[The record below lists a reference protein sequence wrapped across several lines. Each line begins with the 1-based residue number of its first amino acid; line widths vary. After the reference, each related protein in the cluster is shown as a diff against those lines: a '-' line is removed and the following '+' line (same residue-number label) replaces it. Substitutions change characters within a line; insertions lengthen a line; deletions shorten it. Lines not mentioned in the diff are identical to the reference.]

1 MGLEA
6 LKMAG
11 NIEDGNIFPNITNK
25 DLPEKGERKREYN
38 KVREKKEPRGRSIE
52 EREPEV
58 DERKE
63 PGHWEMDSVLGK
75 KGTKAR
81 LLVLSERVTR
91 SEIIIKVQDG
101 RAITVVRAL
110 DRLERELGDLFP
122 VIFKSI
128 TCDNGSEFANWAGIE
143 RSVWKRKGQRT
154 TVYFCH
160 PYTACERG
168 TNENINRMI
177 RRHFPKGTDFG
188 KVTAAEVKR
197 VERWINTYPREI
209 LGFSSSAD
217 MFAEAFGRA
226 S

>member
-1 MGLEA
+1 MY
-6 LKMAG
+6 KY
-11 NIEDGNIFPNITNK
+11 IERGELWPLTNK
-25 DLPEKGERKREYN
+25 ALRFKGTRKRKYSP
-38 KVREKKEPRGRSIE
+38 VRRASRAPSGKSIE
-52 EREPEV
+52 RRPEIVKLRET
-58 DERKE
+58 
-63 PGHWEMDSVLGK
+63 PGDWEMDSVEGK
-75 KGTKAR
+75 KGTPEA
-81 LLVLSERVTR
+81 LLVLTERATR
-91 SEIIIKVQDG
+91 NEIMVRMEQKTAANVVAALDALELEMGPQMF
-101 RAITVVRAL
+101 RRVFRSITV
-110 DRLERELGDLFP
+110 
-122 VIFKSI
+122 
-128 TCDNGSEFANWAGIE
+128 DNGSEFANWAGIE

>member
-1 MGLEA
+1 MLLFEIDRNIEA
-6 LKMAG
+6 VVCTLPVAILVHKAAG
-11 NIEDGNIFPNITNK
+11 NVVGLDPLETVY
-25 DLPEKGERKREYN
+25 LRER
-38 KVREKKEPRGRSIE
+38 PL
-52 EREPEV
+52 
-58 DERKE
+58 RKE